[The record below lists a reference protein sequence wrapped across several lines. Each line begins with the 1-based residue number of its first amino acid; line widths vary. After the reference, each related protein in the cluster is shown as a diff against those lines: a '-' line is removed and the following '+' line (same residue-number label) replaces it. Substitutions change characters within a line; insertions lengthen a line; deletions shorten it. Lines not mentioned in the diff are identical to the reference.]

1 MDRPVI
7 ATASSAARMVW
18 QQEMDTSFGEALE
31 QWQDAGDFTFYAPG
45 DIQAPIASGTFPV
58 HGMAIVPCSMSTV
71 AALAHGFSDNLIRRA
86 ADVCIKERR
95 PLTIVPRET
104 PLSAIHLENM
114 AVLARLGVTVLPPE
128 PPFYLR
134 PQSLDDVVAFVVNR
148 TLASLGIIDALP
160 DSMHDGV
167 LAPTELIRRAIHN
180 GYRVMAITDHVGPG
194 NLEFVIKTLVKDCA
208 VASKRWDILALPG
221 VEITYVPKD
230 DIDMIAREARAL
242 GAKVVNVHGETVV
255 EPVEPGTNY
264 AAVSSNHIDVL
275 AHPGLITPEEAQ
287 MAAERGI
294 FWRSL
299 RGGDTDSQTGM

>member
-1 MDRPVI
+1 MNQNRAPGQLRSTHLATHPVVVGISGASGSAIANGVIDALLDMDRSVI
-7 ATASSAARMVW
+7 VTASSAARMVW

-114 AVLARLGVTVLPPE
+114 AILARLGVTVLPPE

-134 PQSLDDVVAFVVNR
+134 PQSLDDVVDFVVNR
-148 TLASLGIIDALP
+148 TLASLGIIDTLP
-160 DSMHDGV
+160 DSMQ
-167 LAPTELIRRAIHN
+167 
-180 GYRVMAITDHVGPG
+180 YQGPPQPQG
-194 NLEFVIKTLVKDCA
+194 
-208 VASKRWDILALPG
+208 
-221 VEITYVPKD
+221 
-230 DIDMIAREARAL
+230 
-242 GAKVVNVHGETVV
+242 
-255 EPVEPGTNY
+255 
-264 AAVSSNHIDVL
+264 
-275 AHPGLITPEEAQ
+275 
-287 MAAERGI
+287 
-294 FWRSL
+294 
-299 RGGDTDSQTGM
+299 